1 MRLRALADLFDNLA
15 AGDAVTWAVVG
26 GFLAVAAALGLFVLK
41 VKRDLDR
48 EDKARGRT
56 RH

>member
-1 MRLRALADLFDNLA
+1 MRARALGDLFDNLA
-15 AGDAVTWAVVG
+15 AGDTVTWAVVG
-26 GFLAVAAALGLFVLK
+26 VFLLGAAALGLFVLK

-48 EDKARGRT
+48 EDKARGRK